1 MEKKKQ
7 LYMFTYHRNFYR
19 GCRGD
24 TEALNINFASL
35 GKNIAEENMRQNVCS
50 YSYLGILFA
59 AAKTSEIRRLHKS
72 QFLFLRIILNQN
84 FDVCKFS

>member
-1 MEKKKQ
+1 
-7 LYMFTYHRNFYR
+7 MFTYHRNFYR

-35 GKNIAEENMRQNVCS
+35 GKNIAEEIKRQNVCS

-59 AAKTSEIRRLHKS
+59 AAKTSEIRRLHKFLVQTS